1 MAKNDLN
8 NKSNLRRYI
17 MKGKI
22 RVNRIEVS
30 RNKRT
35 SKETEYNVLNTVNNS
50 FIAYLLNTH
59 SSPAP
64 LFTPEFQSKGGM
76 MIL

>member
-1 MAKNDLN
+1 
-8 NKSNLRRYI
+8 
-17 MKGKI
+17 MKGKTE
-22 RVNRIEVS
+22 VSRIEAS

-35 SKETEYNVLNTVNNS
+35 SKETRYSVLLTVDNS
-50 FIAYLLNTH
+50 FIDHLLNTH
-59 SSPAP
+59 SSPTP

>member
-1 MAKNDLN
+1 
-8 NKSNLRRYI
+8 

-22 RVNRIEVS
+22 KTASRIEVS

-35 SKETEYNVLNTVNNS
+35 SKEMKCSALFTVNDT
-50 FIAYLLNTH
+50 FIAHLLNTH
-59 SSPAP
+59 SSPAL

-76 MIL
+76 ISL